1 MEVEVL
7 RVLQPALESFVEV
20 CISLLVHFKA
30 MNSSGLFRPILIIC
44 DQRVKNRLCDTSSI
58 TVHCWNIE
66 PRNREKVLG
75 SFDNLFHVYLMNG
88 LQKYKKK
95 IFFTVA
101 F

>member
-44 DQRVKNRLCDTSSI
+44 DQRAKNRLCDTSSI
-58 TVHCWNIE
+58 TVRHGSSTSLMNKKE
-66 PRNREKVLG
+66 EK
-75 SFDNLFHVYLMNG
+75 SQNLF
-88 LQKYKKK
+88 
-95 IFFTVA
+95 
-101 F
+101 